1 MRTKVKT
8 DMLRRHHDTLL
19 KYSDEWKENI
29 RMFKDSAEKLC
40 DSWSGSA
47 CELFKAELPDILE
60 RYEQLGRMLKE
71 YADFILKSAEMYE
84 ETEAD
89 ALSKIKHIAD

>member
-1 MRTKVKT
+1 MRTKVNT
-8 DMLRRHHDTLL
+8 DILRRHHDTLL

-29 RMFKDSAEKLC
+29 KIFKDSADKLS

-47 CELFKAELPDILE
+47 CELFKAELPEILE
-60 RYEQLGRMLKE
+60 HYEHLGRMLTE
-71 YADFILKSAEMYE
+71 YADFILKSAEMYD

-89 ALSKIKHIAD
+89 ALSKIKHIAE